1 VLIEGVHTACFS
13 SARLSDWIPPL
24 NCATKGIDNMKLK
37 TLRQTLTI
45 GVIAAAALTS
55 VTASAAPLFTFTE
68 AGGFVKDP
76 LNPTTTT
83 VKYGINTAGINT
95 GSNGMAGVN
104 PTSDNTFHDISWG
117 VGAGA
122 GINPSSG
129 MNLQTFG
136 GALGT
141 SWTKISTLSHSNN
154 VILTAI
160 SWLNQDVLGRFI
172 ITDNN
177 GASSVVL
184 DSTDPIT
191 LDFTETP
198 NANCVAP
205 NPNGSTCDDYYAF
218 TVAGLNSIKFT
229 ANDSTSWFV
238 DFALGNFVNSMF
250 VSPNRVYTAEGKI
263 SSVDVLASV
272 RQIPEPATLFLMG
285 LGLVGFG
292 IAGRRKSV

>member
-1 VLIEGVHTACFS
+1 
-13 SARLSDWIPPL
+13 
-24 NCATKGIDNMKLK
+24 MKLK
-37 TLRQTLTI
+37 TLRQVLTLS
-45 GVIAAAALTS
+45 VIAAAALTS

-68 AGGFVKDP
+68 AGGFVANP
-76 LNPTTTT
+76 LNTAIN
-83 VKYGINTAGINT
+83 YGVNTAGTIT
-95 GSNGMAGVN
+95 GPNGTGGIN
-104 PTSDNTFHDISWG
+104 PTSNTFHDISWG
-117 VGAGA
+117 VGSGA
-122 GINPSSG
+122 GSPPNSG
-129 MNLQTFG
+129 MNLQTFS

-141 SWTKISTLSHSNN
+141 SWTKISTLSHYNN

-160 SWLNQDVLGRFI
+160 SWLNQDILGRFK

-177 GASSVVL
+177 GASAVVL

-198 NANCVAP
+198 NTNCVAP
-205 NPNGSTCDDYYAF
+205 NPNGSICDDYYAF

-229 ANDSTSWFV
+229 ANDNTSWFV